1 MRNLIVLL
9 FATLLFA
16 SCSNVGFTNPQP
28 EFLEPLTEIPEKFQ
42 GVYGVPELDSAK
54 YIVSNLTIADD
65 SVNNGKLVVKS
76 WGNYLFINELSDDY
90 YHLTVGKAVKFL
102 NYETLSVHFI
112 NLDSNQTH
120 LFNIVGTEKGGGYDI
135 RSDVTYFLDDVNRN
149 QFQTLLNNSKKL
161 DVIRI
166 E

>member
-1 MRNLIVLL
+1 MKKTITLL

-28 EFLEPLTEIPEKFQ
+28 EFLEPLSVIPEKFQ
-42 GVYGVPELDSAK
+42 GAFMIPEEDSA
-54 YIVSNLTIADD
+54 IHVVTEIAINGDTI
-65 SVNNGKLVVKS
+65 NNGKLVVKS
-76 WGNYLFINELSDDY
+76 WGNYLFINHLDGGY
-90 YHLTVGKAVKFL
+90 YSLTIGKAVKFI
-102 NYETLSVHFI
+102 NNETLSIHYVNI
-112 NLDSNQTH
+112 DSSQTH
-120 LFNIVGTEKGGGYDI
+120 LFNIVGTEGEFSSLI
-135 RSDVTYFLDDVNRN
+135 YFLDNVNSN

>member
-1 MRNLIVLL
+1 MYV
-9 FATLLFA
+9 
-16 SCSNVGFTNPQP
+16 VP
-28 EFLEPLTEIPEKFQ
+28 EFDK
-42 GVYGVPELDSAK
+42 K

-65 SVNNGKLVVKS
+65 SINNGKLVVKS

-102 NYETLSVHFI
+102 NHETLSVHFI

-120 LFNIVGTEKGGGYDI
+120 LFNIVGTEKGGEYS
-135 RSDVTYFLDDVNRN
+135 SDVTYFLDDVNRN